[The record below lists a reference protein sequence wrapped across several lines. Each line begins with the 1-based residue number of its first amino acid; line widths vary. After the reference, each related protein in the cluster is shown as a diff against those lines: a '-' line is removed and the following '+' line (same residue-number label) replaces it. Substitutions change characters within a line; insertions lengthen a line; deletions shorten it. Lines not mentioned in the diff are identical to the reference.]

1 MMRVLTVTAIL
12 VGMALTVAGCATATN
27 SDAAVIRNLERYVA
41 LLRETE
47 SNVWPSADVIE
58 EGVGELRKQRSG
70 GTSGSVYL
78 GFSPAKA
85 LQSYATLLSER
96 GQAAEAKEME
106 ALAKW
111 YTDCNRAR
119 SQGLQC

>member
-1 MMRVLTVTAIL
+1 MRVLTVTTIL
-12 VGMALTVAGCATATN
+12 VGMALAIAGCATVTKG
-27 SDAAVIRNLERYVA
+27 DAAVIKNLERYAA

-58 EGVGELRKQRSG
+58 EGVDELRKQRSG
-70 GTSGSVYL
+70 GTSDSVYL
-78 GFSPAKA
+78 GFNPSKA

-119 SQGLQC
+119 FQGLQC